1 MSNKWRVALIQMDVA
16 LGNPEE
22 NRRKARKMTENLRES
37 GKKIDVV
44 LLPELW
50 DTAYDLER
58 LDEIADE
65 QGAKAQAF
73 LKEIAQSLHSNVWG
87 GSIAERKKDGVYNTS
102 YLFDRQGKLV
112 GTYSKAHLFK
122 LMNEHQFLQ
131 SGDQPGL
138 YEMENQQVGGVI
150 CYDIRFPEWIRQ
162 HALKGA
168 KVLFVCA
175 QWPNPRLAHW
185 RSLLIARAIENQMYV
200 VACNRVGTDAASSF
214 FGHSMVIDPW
224 GEVIAEA
231 GEEETILTA
240 EIDLDIVD
248 QVRTKIPVFTDRR
261 PDIYSW

>member
-1 MSNKWRVALIQMDVA
+1 MSNKWRIALIQMDVV
-16 LGNPEE
+16 LGNPEA
-22 NRRKARKMTENLRES
+22 NREKVKKMTENLRES
-37 GKKIDVV
+37 GKGIDAL

-65 QGAKAQAF
+65 QGKNAQMF
-73 LKEIAQSLHSNVWG
+73 LKELARSLHSYVYG
-87 GSIAERKKDGVYNTS
+87 GSIAEHKENGVYNTS
-102 YLFDRQGKLV
+102 YVFDKQGNLV
-112 GTYSKAHLFK
+112 GSYSKAHLFK

-131 SGDQPGL
+131 SGDQLGL
-138 YEMENQQVGGVI
+138 YQMDDQKVGAVI
-150 CYDIRFPEWIRQ
+150 CYDIRFPEWIRL
-162 HALKGA
+162 HAVKGA

-185 RSLLIARAIENQMYV
+185 RALLIARAIENQMYV
-200 VACNRVGTDAASSF
+200 VACNRVGSDSASSF

-231 GEEETILTA
+231 GEEEMILTA

-248 QVRTKIPVFTDRR
+248 QVRSKIPVFTDRR
-261 PDIYSW
+261 PDIYN